1 MALYAYN
8 LTINRFFI
16 PVEKEEDGIAPQ
28 FTVPIKPKVAKRKK
42 TTTLKC
48 AVVGKPTPIVKWF
61 RADEEIIPDERQEL
75 SFIPETNEHVLT
87 IIETD
92 NLDESIYTVQ
102 AVNKFGRAE
111 CRANIVLS
119 KYS

>member
-1 MALYAYN
+1 M
-8 LTINRFFI
+8 
-16 PVEKEEDGIAPQ
+16 
-28 FTVPIKPKVAKRKK
+28 PIKPKVAKRKK

-48 AVVGKPTPIVKWF
+48 AVVGKPTPTVKWF
-61 RADEEIIPDERQEL
+61 RADEEIIPDEKHKL

-119 KYS
+119 KYSSFEEYSFSGKPCTGVSSRVLSITFHD